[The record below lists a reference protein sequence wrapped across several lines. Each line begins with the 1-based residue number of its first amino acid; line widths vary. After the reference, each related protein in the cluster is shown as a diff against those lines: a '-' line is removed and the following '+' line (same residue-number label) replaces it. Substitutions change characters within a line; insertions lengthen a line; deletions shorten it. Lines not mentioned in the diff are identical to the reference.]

1 MNGLS
6 TGEQKQALH
15 HRTREAAAALSHQSL
30 STGPG
35 AVYPSHTPILTTTE
49 ELWPILTTGQC
60 LYGNNM
66 LLPQGNS
73 PSVNPET
80 SRLDTRGRYLQFTQ
94 VTLHRV
100 LPL

>member
-15 HRTREAAAALSHQSL
+15 HRTGEAALSHQSL

-35 AVYPSHTPILTTTE
+35 AVYPSHTPILTTTV

-80 SRLDTRGRYLQFTQ
+80 SKLDTQGRYLQFTQ
-94 VTLHRV
+94 VTLRV
-100 LPL
+100 LAL

>member
-15 HRTREAAAALSHQSL
+15 HRTGEAALSHQSL

-80 SRLDTRGRYLQFTQ
+80 SKLDTQGRYLQFTQ
-94 VTLHRV
+94 VTLRV
-100 LPL
+100 LAL

>member
-15 HRTREAAAALSHQSL
+15 HRRGEAALSHQSL

-80 SRLDTRGRYLQFTQ
+80 SRLDTQGRYLQFTR
-94 VTLHRV
+94 VTLRV
-100 LPL
+100 LAL

>member
-15 HRTREAAAALSHQSL
+15 HRTGEAALPHQSL

-80 SRLDTRGRYLQFTQ
+80 SRLDTQGRYLQFTR
-94 VTLHRV
+94 VTLRV
-100 LPL
+100 LAL

>member
-15 HRTREAAAALSHQSL
+15 HRTGEAALLHQSL

-80 SRLDTRGRYLQFTQ
+80 SRLDTQGRYLQFTQ
-94 VTLHRV
+94 VTLRV
-100 LPL
+100 LAL